1 VRENSTL
8 RSYFSSGFF
17 IVVMLTAGC
26 RNASVP
32 AQPATKKFKPY
43 RFDDE
48 FQKSASIQAS
58 SVSSSA
64 LMADPLVWHNFLSEN
79 DITWE
84 ILRGRAGYRQGDLIL
99 KGEGSTP
106 VIMAP
111 KHPLIEW
118 SRYQAV
124 EIRML
129 AEAGKEIK
137 IKIGNDEYRQ
147 KIGPLRQYIDYR
159 FEVHIDE
166 PGSRPLL
173 IMPTDGLSDL
183 VAIKWIKVIPRK
195 ANFTEP
201 AGRQFIGKR
210 EEYRNT
216 LYVRSPATITYE
228 IPVPVQAQLHFG
240 MGITEKQDP
249 VTFRVMAEGHEVY
262 AKTIADPDSW
272 EDAEVDLSPF
282 GGKNVKLVFATDT
295 KGAATVGLWA
305 NPLLTTKA
313 PKNRPN
319 VLLYLIDTE
328 RADHTSLYGYARD
341 TTPFLKKLGEHS
353 IVFEDCQVQAP
364 RTKQSTASLMTSLY
378 SYTHGIIHD
387 YDTIPKG
394 STTLA
399 QQLRSAGYV
408 TASVVAN
415 PFAGR
420 ITGLDRGVDYLEEW
434 GVVQRFRTDAHD
446 RGTDSEAVNK
456 IAFPWLE
463 KHRDEPFF
471 LYAHATDPHAPYRP
485 PAGFEE
491 KFANPKETPEFD
503 RNYKNLGGKNKYAGG
518 TVISRAACQKAGVDP
533 DRFIRRAI
541 DRYDGEILHN
551 DWSLEQLI
559 NKLREL
565 GVLDNTLVVVVS
577 DHGEEFWEHGWTS
590 HGHSLYEELTSGV
603 FLMWNPKLIPSP
615 RRVRDPVQLIDV
627 MPTVLDLVGAPIP
640 ELVEGQSLLPF
651 VKGQD
656 FQRRGPVMTSR
667 FADPEAKE
675 IGVVPENRIDA
686 LALLD
691 ANWKLI
697 YRDKAK
703 EVGLSKVELYD
714 RRTDRGETK
723 NIAGQ
728 HPQDVDRMMT
738 EIGKWME
745 AQRVIRSSLTQGTK
759 AAMDPK
765 TLERLR
771 SLGYIGGSNQ

>member
-1 VRENSTL
+1 
-8 RSYFSSGFF
+8 
-17 IVVMLTAGC
+17 MTAS
-26 RNASVP
+26 RVP
-32 AQPATKKFKPY
+32 
-43 RFDDE
+43 
-48 FQKSASIQAS
+48 
-58 SVSSSA
+58 SSA
-64 LMADPLVWHNFLSEN
+64 AMAEPIAWQNFFSEN
-79 DITWE
+79 DITWDV
-84 ILRGRAGYRQGDLIL
+84 LRGRAGYRQGDLVI
-99 KGEGSTP
+99 KGDGSTP
-106 VIMAP
+106 VILAP
-111 KHPLIEW
+111 QKQYVDW
-118 SRYQAV
+118 SRYEAID
-124 EIRML
+124 IRML
-129 AEAGKEIK
+129 AEGGKEIK
-137 IKIGNDEYRQ
+137 IKIGSDEFKR
-147 KIGPLRQYIDYR
+147 KIERLREYVDYHFDVDIKDPL
-159 FEVHIDE
+159 
-166 PGSRPLL
+166 GRPFMV
-173 IMPTDGLSDL
+173 MPTDGVTDL
-183 VAIKWIKVIPRK
+183 VAIKSIKLTPRK
-195 ANFTEP
+195 VQFLES

-210 EEYRNT
+210 EEYRNA
-216 LYVRSPATITYE
+216 LYVHSPAAVTYE
-228 IPVPVQAQLHFG
+228 VNVPAQARLHFG
-240 MGITEKQDP
+240 MGITEKKQP
-249 VTFRVMAEGHEVY
+249 IAFRLTADGHELS
-262 AKTIADPDSW
+262 AKTVTDPETW
-272 EDAEVDLSPF
+272 EDAEVDLSAYS
-282 GGKNVKLVFATDT
+282 GKKVRLTFATT
-295 KGAATVGLWA
+295 AEKVGTVGLWA
-305 NPLLTTKA
+305 NPLLTTEA

-319 VLLYLIDTE
+319 VLVYLIDTE
-328 RADHTSLYGYARD
+328 RPDHTSLYGYARD
-341 TTPFLKKLGEHS
+341 TTPFLKKLGAQS
-353 IVFEDCQVQAP
+353 LVFEDCQVQAP

-394 STTLA
+394 AATLA

-408 TASVVAN
+408 TASIVAN

-420 ITGLDRGVDYLEEW
+420 LTGLDRGFDYLAEW
-434 GVVQRFRTDAHD
+434 AAIQRYRTDAHD

-456 IAFPWLE
+456 LVLPWLE

-503 RNYKNLGGKNKYAGG
+503 RNYKDLGGKTRYAGG
-518 TVISRAACQKAGVDP
+518 TVVSRAACEKAGVDP

-559 NKLREL
+559 NKLRDL

-590 HGHSLYEELTSGV
+590 HGHSLYQELTNGV
-603 FLMWNPKLIPSP
+603 FLMWNPKLIPAAK
-615 RRVRDPVQLIDV
+615 RVREPVQLIDV
-627 MPTVLDLVGAPIP
+627 MPTVLDLLAVPIP
-640 ELVEGQSLLPF
+640 EMVEGQSLTPF
-651 VKGQD
+651 VKGQP

-667 FADPEAKE
+667 FADPEAQK

-714 RRTDRGETK
+714 RRADRGETK
-723 NIAGQ
+723 NIASQ

-745 AQRVIRSSLTQGTK
+745 AQKTIRSSLVQGTK
-759 AAMDPK
+759 ANMDPK

-771 SLGYIGGSNQ
+771 SLGYLGGKQ

>member
-1 VRENSTL
+1 MRENSTL
-8 RSYFSSGFF
+8 RAYLFSGLLGL
-17 IVVMLTAGC
+17 VMLTAGC
-26 RNASVP
+26 RNTSAP
-32 AQPATKKFKPY
+32 KPPATEVFKPY
-43 RFDDE
+43 RFDDDL
-48 FQKSASIQAS
+48 QKSANVQAS

-79 DITWE
+79 DITWD

-106 VIMAP
+106 VILAP
-111 KHPLIEW
+111 KQPLIEW
-118 SRYQAV
+118 SRYEAV

-129 AEAGKEIK
+129 AEGGKEIK
-137 IKIGNDEYRQ
+137 VKIGNDEYRR
-147 KIGPLRQYIDYR
+147 KIGPLRQYVDYR

-173 IMPTDGLSDL
+173 IMPTDGLFDL

-195 ANFTEP
+195 ADFTEA
-201 AGRQFIGKR
+201 AGRRFIGKR
-210 EEYRNT
+210 EEYRNV
-216 LYVRSPATITYE
+216 LYVHSPATVTYE
-228 IPVPVQAQLHFG
+228 VPVPAQAQLHFG
-240 MGITEKQDP
+240 MGITEKEP
-249 VTFRVMAEGHEVY
+249 VTFRVMVDGHELY
-262 AKTIADPDSW
+262 ARTVVDPDVW
-272 EDAEVDLSPF
+272 EDAEVDLSAA
-282 GGKNVKLVFATDT
+282 GGKNVKLVFATST

-305 NPLLTTKA
+305 SPLLTTTA

-328 RADHTSLYGYARD
+328 RPDHTSLYGYSRD
-341 TTPFLKKLGEHS
+341 TTPFLKKLGAQS

-420 ITGLDRGVDYLEEW
+420 ITGLERGFDYLEEW
-434 GVVQRFRTDAHD
+434 GVVQRYRTDAHD
-446 RGTDSEAVNK
+446 RGTDSEAINK

-463 KHRDEPFF
+463 KHRNEPFF

-503 RNYKNLGGKNKYAGG
+503 RNYKNLGGANKYAGG
-518 TVISRAACQKAGVDP
+518 TVVSRAACLKAGVDP

-565 GVLDNTLVVVVS
+565 GVLENTLVVVVS

-590 HGHSLYEELTSGV
+590 HGHSLYQELTNGV

-615 RRVRDPVQLIDV
+615 GRVREPVQLIDV
-627 MPTVLDLVGAPIP
+627 MPTVLDLLGVRVPQM
-640 ELVEGQSLLPF
+640 VEGQSLTPF
-651 VKGQD
+651 VKRQP
-656 FQRRGPVMTSR
+656 FQRRGSVMTSR
-667 FADPEAKE
+667 FADPEAQK

-686 LALLD
+686 IALLD

-697 YRDKAK
+697 YREKAK
-703 EVGLSKVELYD
+703 DVGLNRVELYD
-714 RRTDRGETK
+714 RRSDRRESK
-723 NIAGQ
+723 NIAAE
-728 HPQDVDRMMT
+728 HPQDVERMMT
-738 EIGKWME
+738 EVGKWME
-745 AQRVIRSSLTQGTK
+745 AQKVIRSSLAQGTK
-759 AAMDPK
+759 ATMDPK

-771 SLGYIGGSNQ
+771 SLGYIGGSKE

>member
-1 VRENSTL
+1 MRENSTL
-8 RSYFSSGFF
+8 RAYLFSGLLGL
-17 IVVMLTAGC
+17 VMLTAGC
-26 RNASVP
+26 RNASAP
-32 AQPATKKFKPY
+32 KPPATEVFKPY

-48 FQKSASIQAS
+48 LQKSASVQAS
-58 SVSSSA
+58 SVPSSA
-64 LMADPLVWHNFLSEN
+64 VMADPLVWHNFLSEN
-79 DITWE
+79 DITWD

-111 KHPLIEW
+111 KQPLIEW
-118 SRYQAV
+118 SRYEAV
-124 EIRML
+124 VIRML
-129 AEAGKEIK
+129 AEGGKEVK

-147 KIGPLRQYIDYR
+147 PIGPLRQYIDYR
-159 FEVHIDE
+159 FELHIDE
-166 PGSRPLL
+166 PGSRPFL
-173 IMPTDGLSDL
+173 IMPTDGLLDL
-183 VAIKWIKVIPRK
+183 VAIQWIKVIPRK
-195 ANFTEP
+195 ANFTDA

-210 EEYRNT
+210 EEYRNA
-216 LYVRSPATITYE
+216 LYVHSPATITYDV
-228 IPVPVQAQLHFG
+228 PVPARAQLHFG
-240 MGITEKQDP
+240 VGITEKNDP
-249 VTFRVMAEGHEVY
+249 ITFRVTAEGQEVY
-262 AKTIADPDSW
+262 AKTVVDPDAW
-272 EDAEVDLSPF
+272 EDAEVDLSAYA
-282 GGKNVKLVFATDT
+282 GKNVKLTFATT
-295 KGAATVGLWA
+295 TEKVGTVALWA
-305 NPLLTTKA
+305 NLLLTTQA
-313 PKNRPN
+313 PKQRPN
-319 VLLYLIDTE
+319 VLVYLIDTE
-328 RADHTSLYGYARD
+328 RPDHTSLYGYARD
-341 TTPFLKKLGEHS
+341 TTPFLKKLGARS

-420 ITGLDRGVDYLEEW
+420 ITGLDRGFDYLEEW
-434 GVVQRFRTDAHD
+434 AVVQRYRTDAHD

-456 IAFPWLE
+456 IVFPWLE

-518 TVISRAACQKAGVDP
+518 TVVSRAECQKAGVNP
-533 DRFIRRAI
+533 DRFIRTAI

-559 NKLREL
+559 NKLKEL
-565 GVLDNTLVVVVS
+565 GILDNTLVVVVS

-590 HGHSLYEELTSGV
+590 HGHSLYEELTNGV

-615 RRVRDPVQLIDV
+615 GRVREPVQLIDV
-627 MPTVLDLVGAPIP
+627 MPTVLDLLGVPIP
-640 ELVEGQSLLPF
+640 QVVEGQSLTPF
-651 VKGQD
+651 VKGQP
-656 FQRRGPVMTSR
+656 FHRRGPVMTSR
-667 FADPEAKE
+667 FADPEAKK

-686 LALLD
+686 IAFLD

-703 EVGLSKVELYD
+703 DIGLNKVELYD
-714 RRTDRGETK
+714 RRADRGETK
-723 NIAGQ
+723 NIAGR
-728 HPQDVDRMMT
+728 HPQDVDRVMT
-738 EIGKWME
+738 EIGKWIE
-745 AQRVIRSSLTQGTK
+745 AQKVIRSSLVQGTK
-759 AAMDPK
+759 ATMDPK

-771 SLGYIGGSNQ
+771 SLGYLGGSKQ